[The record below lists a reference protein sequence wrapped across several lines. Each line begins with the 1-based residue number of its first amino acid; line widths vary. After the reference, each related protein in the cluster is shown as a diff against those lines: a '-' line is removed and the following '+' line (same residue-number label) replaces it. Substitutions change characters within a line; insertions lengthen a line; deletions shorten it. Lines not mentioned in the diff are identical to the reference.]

1 MTGCFKTCSSLA
13 IKLHTLA
20 SVLATAEH
28 GCWTLI
34 RFFCGSVLAACSFT
48 AVANLNVTDRVSARY
63 CTFYY
68 RMRAVKLIFFFI
80 DLFFVFF
87 VVTSLS
93 SWPSRTADQRSA
105 SCSVRV
111 AASDLLLAQFDL
123 TSSCLPPF
131 PPTVVG
137 AASEAGAGGGGP
149 AGAAGGAAQGAGG
162 QGKAGAHHQPAQ
174 AADGPV
180 WCRGREPLSSAHPVH
195 RTPHCPL
202 AALLL
207 LLLLV
212 LGGPSGW
219 PKVNCHPQEVPDHP
233 PSPTPPPSSL
243 HPSPTSPTEAN
254 KSASSRKDLH
264 IFSGCCFFF
273 VFLF

>member
-1 MTGCFKTCSSLA
+1 M
-13 IKLHTLA
+13 
-20 SVLATAEH
+20 VTA
-28 GCWTLI
+28 
-34 RFFCGSVLAACSFT
+34 
-48 AVANLNVTDRVSARY
+48 
-63 CTFYY
+63 
-68 RMRAVKLIFFFI
+68 
-80 DLFFVFF
+80 
-87 VVTSLS
+87 LS

-105 SCSVRV
+105 SCSVAV
-111 AASDLLLAQFDL
+111 AASDVLQAQVDL
-123 TSSCLPPF
+123 TSSCLPPPTPHP

-180 WCRGREPLSSAHPVH
+180 WRRGREPLSSAHPVH

-207 LLLLV
+207 LLLV

-219 PKVNCHPQEVPDHP
+219 PKVNCHLQEVPDHP
-233 PSPTPPPSSL
+233 PTPPPTPPSSL

-264 IFSGCCFFF
+264 IFSGCCFFLF
-273 VFLF
+273 FLF